1 MENGLRNEKPSP
13 ARNPQRMFTTDSAIH
28 IATSHLKKTRIIQ
41 ALLIIVAIPIA
52 YVLWVVAQRQLDL
65 DVIFTARA
73 AMLTALPFVVAALFS
88 PLLLRRYP
96 KEVRWRGYIIQW
108 FIIAVFFNIVWQV
121 PPLILKSSV
130 FDPLCSNGVC
140 QGTQA
145 HLPYYIFWW
154 GYHSS
159 DLDYGYM
166 TRFWILAEVSFWI
179 VSILAIVGLVKLWRG
194 NEKQAFAIFG
204 VCGALQLYNVLFF
217 MGNGGIVGF
226 ESNGKIFDNVAT
238 DSPLAPILYWTFNS
252 LWGIAGLVASVLSFR
267 CLFFMSRKRS
277 KSGVQKDRCDEPE
290 AEVAGLQPE

>member
-1 MENGLRNEKPSP
+1 MENGLSNEKPSP
-13 ARNPQRMFTTDSAIH
+13 ARDPQRMFTTDSAIKL
-28 IATSHLKKTRIIQ
+28 AARHLKKSRIIQ
-41 ALLIIVAIPIA
+41 ALLILVAVPIA
-52 YVLWVVAQRQLDL
+52 LIVWVVASHQLDL

-73 AMLTALPFVVAALFS
+73 AMLTALPFVVLAIFS
-88 PLLLRRYP
+88 PLFLRYP
-96 KEVRWRGYIIQW
+96 KEVRWRGFIMQW
-108 FIIAVFFNIVWQV
+108 FIIAVFFNIIWQV
-121 PPLILKSSV
+121 PPLLLKSSV
-130 FDPLCSNGVC
+130 FDPLCSNGMC

-154 GYHSS
+154 GYHSA

-194 NEKQAFAIFG
+194 QEKQAFTLLG

-226 ESNGKIFDNVAT
+226 NSNGQIFNNVAS

-252 LWGIAGLVASVLSFR
+252 LWGIAGLVASVLSFK
-267 CLFFMSRKRS
+267 CLFFINRGRPR
-277 KSGVQKDRCDEPE
+277 SGVQQNRSVEPE
-290 AEVAGLQPE
+290 TEAAGIQAE

>member
-1 MENGLRNEKPSP
+1 MENGLSNEKPSP
-13 ARNPQRMFTTDSAIH
+13 ARDPQRMFTTDSAINL
-28 IATSHLKKTRIIQ
+28 AASHLRKSRIIQ
-41 ALLIIVAIPIA
+41 AILILVAVPIA
-52 YVLWVVAQRQLDL
+52 LALWVVASRQLDL

-73 AMLTALPFVVAALFS
+73 AMLTALPFVVVAIFS
-88 PLLLRRYP
+88 PLMLRYP
-96 KEVRWRGYIIQW
+96 KEMRWRGFIMQW
-108 FIIAVFFNIVWQV
+108 FIIAVFFNIIWQV
-121 PPLILKSSV
+121 PPLLLKSSV
-130 FDPLCSNGVC
+130 FDPLCSNGMC

-154 GYHSS
+154 GYHSA

-194 NEKQAFAIFG
+194 QEKQAFTLLG

-226 ESNGKIFDNVAT
+226 NSNGQIFNNVAS

-252 LWGIAGLVASVLSFR
+252 LWGIAGLVASVLSFK
-267 CLFFMSRKRS
+267 CLFFINRGRPR
-277 KSGVQKDRCDEPE
+277 SGVQQNRSVEPE
-290 AEVAGLQPE
+290 TEAAGIQAE

>member
-1 MENGLRNEKPSP
+1 MENGLSNEKPSP
-13 ARNPQRMFTTDSAIH
+13 ARDPQRMFTTDSAINL
-28 IATSHLKKTRIIQ
+28 AASHLRKSRIIQ
-41 ALLIIVAIPIA
+41 AILILVAVPIA
-52 YVLWVVAQRQLDL
+52 LALWVVASRQLDL

-73 AMLTALPFVVAALFS
+73 AMLTALPFVVVAIFS
-88 PLLLRRYP
+88 PLMLRYP
-96 KEVRWRGYIIQW
+96 KEMRWRGFIMQW
-108 FIIAVFFNIVWQV
+108 FIIAVFFNIIWQV
-121 PPLILKSSV
+121 PPLLLKSSV
-130 FDPLCSNGVC
+130 FDPLCSNGMC

-154 GYHSS
+154 GYHSA

-194 NEKQAFAIFG
+194 QEKQAFTLLG

-217 MGNGGIVGF
+217 MGNGGIVGL

-252 LWGIAGLVASVLSFR
+252 LWGIAGLVASVLSFK
-267 CLFFMSRKRS
+267 CLFFINRGRPR
-277 KSGVQKDRCDEPE
+277 SGVQQNRSGEPE
-290 AEVAGLQPE
+290 TEAAGIQAE

>member
-1 MENGLRNEKPSP
+1 MESGLSNEKPSP
-13 ARNPQRMFTTDSAIH
+13 ARNPQRMFTTDAAVSLA
-28 IATSHLKKTRIIQ
+28 AKHLKKTRIIQ
-41 ALLIIVAIPIA
+41 ALLILVAVPIA
-52 YVLWVVAQRQLDL
+52 LIAWVVASRAYDL

-73 AMLTALPFVVAALFS
+73 AMLTALPFVVLAIFS
-88 PLLLRRYP
+88 PLMLRYP
-96 KEVRWRGYIIQW
+96 KEVRWRGFVMQW
-108 FIIAVFFNIVWQV
+108 FIIAVFFNIIWQV
-121 PPLILKSSV
+121 PALVLKSSV

-194 NEKQAFAIFG
+194 KEKQAFAILG

-252 LWGIAGLVASVLSFR
+252 LWGIAGLVASILSFR
-267 CLFFMSRKRS
+267 CLFFMTRKRT
-277 KSGVQKDRCDEPE
+277 KSGVHQDKCNEPE
-290 AEVAGLQPE
+290 PEVVGVQGD

>member
-1 MENGLRNEKPSP
+1 MENGLSNEKPSP
-13 ARNPQRMFTTDSAIH
+13 ARDPQRMFTTDAAIS
-28 IATSHLKKTRIIQ
+28 IAARHLKKSRIIQ
-41 ALLIIVAIPIA
+41 ALLILVAVPIA
-52 YVLWVVAQRQLDL
+52 LIIWVVASRQLDL

-73 AMLTALPFVVAALFS
+73 FMLTALPFVVIAIFS
-88 PLLLRRYP
+88 PLMLRYP
-96 KEVRWRGYIIQW
+96 KEVRWRGFIMQW
-108 FIIAVFFNIVWQV
+108 FIIAVFFNIIWQV
-121 PPLILKSSV
+121 PPLLLKSSV
-130 FDPLCSNGVC
+130 FDPLCSNGMC

-194 NEKQAFAIFG
+194 QEKQAFAILG

-226 ESNGKIFDNVAT
+226 ESNGQIFDNVAT
-238 DSPLAPILYWTFNS
+238 DSPLAPALYWTFNS
-252 LWGIAGLVASVLSFR
+252 LWGIAGLVASILSFK
-267 CLFFMSRKRS
+267 CLFFMTRKRT
-277 KSGVQKDRCDEPE
+277 KSGVHQDRSDE
-290 AEVAGLQPE
+290 AEAEAAGIQAE

>member
-1 MENGLRNEKPSP
+1 MEHVLGKDNP
-13 ARNPQRMFTTDSAIH
+13 ASVDQPRRMFTTDSAIKL
-28 IATSHLKKTRIIQ
+28 AARHLKKTRIIQ
-41 ALLIIVAIPIA
+41 ALLILIAVPIA

-73 AMLTALPFVVAALFS
+73 AMLTSLPFVVAALFS

-96 KEVRWRGYIIQW
+96 KEMRWRGYIIQW

-121 PPLILKSSV
+121 PALILKSSV
-130 FDPLCSNGVC
+130 FDPLYSNGLC
-140 QGTQA
+140 QGTES

-179 VSILAIVGLVKLWRG
+179 VSIMAIVGLVRLWRG
-194 NEKQAFAIFG
+194 NEKQAFALFA

-226 ESNGKIFDNVAT
+226 ESSGKIFDNVAT
-238 DSPLAPILYWTFNS
+238 DSPLAPVLYWTFNS
-252 LWGIAGLVASVLSFR
+252 LWGIAGGIASVLSFL
-267 CLFFMSRKRS
+267 CLFRLYKTRS
-277 KSGVQKDRCDEPE
+277 QEG
-290 AEVAGLQPE
+290 AA